1 MFESIVLVI
10 GGTLSGLL
18 AGLLFT
24 FSNTI
29 VPSLRA
35 VSAREHIRIAQA
47 INVKILNPIFMIT
60 FMGPSLILPLA
71 AFLLR
76 AGAEFPYLVTAS
88 ALQIIGVFGVTGG
101 GNVPLNNA
109 LDKVDVNGIS
119 DAEAE
124 QIRQNYQGVG
134 SRWMNL
140 HIIRTL
146 AATIA
151 TVLVFIACLVRST
164 SR

>member
-24 FSNTI
+24 FSNNL

-35 VSAREHIRIAQA
+35 VSAREHLRIAQA
-47 INVKILNPIFMIT
+47 INIKIINPVFMLT
-60 FMGPSLILPLA
+60 FMGPNLVLPLA
-71 AFLLR
+71 AFLVR
-76 AGAEFPYLVTAS
+76 SSAEFPYLLAAS
-88 ALQIIGVFGVTGG
+88 ALHIVGVLGVTGG

-109 LDKVDVNGIS
+109 LDKVDVNRIS

-140 HIIRTL
+140 HMIRTL
-146 AATIA
+146 AATAA
-151 TVLVFIACLVRST
+151 TMLVFIACLMRST